1 MVPVR
6 GAGHFVAWEGG
17 CMLIGRATDVV
28 SQHAHYAVQIGL
40 GHTRGIRFRSVDE
53 GPWSMFDIAIIP
65 SRQPHAMDATLVTPM
80 AVLLVD
86 PETHAGRAL
95 TERYLDVGICD
106 LERDALGARTDALF
120 AAWETRQR
128 SAVTQA
134 ASALITALT
143 GGVLP
148 VSPTDPRI
156 LRAIVYINAH
166 LSEPLT
172 LDDAAAEACLSP
184 SRFRHLF
191 VEETGMGF
199 RPFVLW
205 RRFLRAWELIG
216 SGAAMSTAAHSAGF
230 ADAAH
235 LTRTSRQMFGFPP
248 TALQFAAPLTD
259 SPTSAP

>member
-1 MVPVR
+1 
-6 GAGHFVAWEGG
+6 
-17 CMLIGRATDVV
+17 MLIGRAQDVV
-28 SQHAHYAVQIGL
+28 SSHAHYAVQIGL
-40 GHTRGIRFRSVDE
+40 GRTPGIRFRTDDE
-53 GPWSMFDIAIIP
+53 APWITYDVALIP
-65 SRQPHAMDATLVTPM
+65 SRQPHAMDATQVTPM

-86 PETHAGRAL
+86 PETHAGRTL
-95 TERYLDVGICD
+95 TERYLQAGIRDVSG
-106 LERDALGARTDALF
+106 DALRAGADALF
-120 AAWETRQR
+120 AAWDGRQR
-128 SAVTQA
+128 SAVTSA
-134 ASALITALT
+134 AVQLIATLT
-143 GGVLP
+143 GGVPPAL
-148 VSPTDPRI
+148 PTDPRV

-166 LSEPLT
+166 LAESLT

-216 SGAAMSTAAHSAGF
+216 SGAAMSTAAHAAGF

-259 SPTSAP
+259 APATA